1 MISGVDLIPDN
12 DPIDQRRRG
21 TAMTTFAQPTM
32 RYRIDTIVAHGP
44 AVKEFRLAPADGA
57 AVPPWQPGA
66 HVELA
71 FESQAGARH
80 RNAYSVVGEVD
91 GMLRIAVQREADGRG
106 GSRVLHDEFAPGME
120 LDVSA
125 PRDDFRLHRGTSR
138 TVLIAGGIGITP
150 MLPMA
155 RALDAAGAA
164 YDLHYIAKDA
174 ARLVLAD
181 DLRGL
186 ARVRTHVTGG
196 GGRPDL
202 DGLIGPYE
210 EGCELHACG
219 PSGLLQAIAARA
231 AALGWPA
238 RHVRFESFGARSG
251 GADRPVRVYL
261 RQSDMVLDVAP
272 GQSILDAMIAAD
284 VFVSYECRRGECG
297 NCYAGVLSGE
307 PVHRDVC
314 LTAPQR
320 AQGMTTCVSWA
331 STPEL
336 EIDL

>member
-1 MISGVDLIPDN
+1 
-12 DPIDQRRRG
+12 
-21 TAMTTFAQPTM
+21 MTTPTQLTT
-32 RYRIDTIVAHGP
+32 RYRIAAVLAHGP
-44 AVKEFRLAPADGA
+44 AVKEFRLVPADGA
-57 AVPPWQPGA
+57 AVPRWHPGA
-66 HVELA
+66 HVELVFA
-71 FESQAGARH
+71 SRTGIRH
-80 RNAYSVVGEVD
+80 RNAYSIVGD
-91 GMLRIAVQREADGRG
+91 AAGALRIAVQREAGGRG
-106 GSRVLHDEFAPGME
+106 GSRILHDEFAPGME
-120 LDVSA
+120 LEVGT
-125 PRDDFRLHRGTSR
+125 PRDDFRLQPGARR

-150 MLPMA
+150 ILPMA
-155 RALDAAGAA
+155 HALDAAGAA
-164 YDLHYIAKDA
+164 YELHYIAKDA
-174 ARLVLAD
+174 DRLVLLD

-186 ARVRTHVTGG
+186 AGAIHTHVTGS

-202 DGLIGPYE
+202 DVLIGPYE

-284 VFVSYECRRGECG
+284 VFVSYECKRGECG
-297 NCYAGVLSGE
+297 GCYAGVLSGA

-314 LTAPQR
+314 LTGPQR
-320 AQGMTTCVSWA
+320 ALGMTTCVSWA

-336 EIDL
+336 ELDL

>member
-1 MISGVDLIPDN
+1 
-12 DPIDQRRRG
+12 
-21 TAMTTFAQPTM
+21 MTTSQPAT
-32 RYRIDTIVAHGP
+32 RYRIDTVLTHGN
-44 AVKEFRLAPADGA
+44 AVKEFRLVPADGA

-71 FESQAGARH
+71 FESRAGVHH
-80 RNAYSVVGEVD
+80 RNAYSIVGQV
-91 GMLRIAVQREADGRG
+91 GGALRIAVQREANGRG

-120 LDVSA
+120 LEVSA
-125 PRDDFRLHRGTSR
+125 PRDDFRLHQGARR

-150 MLPMA
+150 IVPMA
-155 RALDAAGAA
+155 RALDAAGAT
-164 YDLHYIAKDA
+164 YDLHYIARDA
-174 ARLVLAD
+174 DRLVLME

-186 ARVRTHVTGG
+186 GGGIHTHVTGS
-196 GGRPDL
+196 GGRPEL
-202 DGLIGPYE
+202 DVVIGPYE
-210 EGCELHACG
+210 AGCELHACG
-219 PSGLLQAIAARA
+219 PSGLLQAIAGRA

-238 RHVRFESFGARSG
+238 QHVRFESFGARSG
-251 GADRPVRVYL
+251 AADKPVRVHL

-314 LTAPQR
+314 LTGRQR

-336 EIDL
+336 ELDL

>member
-1 MISGVDLIPDN
+1 
-12 DPIDQRRRG
+12 
-21 TAMTTFAQPTM
+21 MTTSAQSTM
-32 RYRIDTIVAHGP
+32 RYRIDTVLAHGA

-71 FESQAGARH
+71 FESRTGTRH
-80 RNAYSVVGEVD
+80 CNAYSVVGEID

-106 GSRVLHDEFAPGME
+106 GSRVLHDEYAPGMALE
-120 LDVSA
+120 VSA
-125 PRDDFRLHRGTSR
+125 PRDDFRLQPGTRR
-138 TVLIAGGIGITP
+138 TILIAGGIGITP
-150 MLPMA
+150 IVPMA
-155 RALDAAGAA
+155 RALDAAGAD
-164 YDLHYIAKDA
+164 YDVHYIAKDA
-174 ARLVLAD
+174 ARLVLMD

-186 ARVRTHVTGG
+186 GGEIHTHVTGS

-202 DGLIGPYE
+202 DLLIGPYE
-210 EGCELHACG
+210 AGSELHACG

-238 RHVRFESFGARSG
+238 RNVRFESFGARSG
-251 GADRPVRVYL
+251 GADKPVRIYL
-261 RQSDMVLDVAP
+261 RQSGMVLDVAP

-297 NCYAGVLSGE
+297 NCYTGVLSGA

-314 LTAPQR
+314 LTGPQR

-336 EIDL
+336 ELDL

>member
-1 MISGVDLIPDN
+1 
-12 DPIDQRRRG
+12 
-21 TAMTTFAQPTM
+21 M
-32 RYRIDTIVAHGP
+32 RYRIDTILEHGP
-44 AVKEFRLAPADGA
+44 TVKEFRLAPADGA

-71 FESQAGARH
+71 FVSRAGTRH
-80 RNAYSVVGEVD
+80 RNAYSVVGEAD
-91 GMLRIAVQREADGRG
+91 GRLRIAVQREADGRG
-106 GSRVLHDEFAPGME
+106 GSRVLHDEFAAGME
-120 LDVSA
+120 LEASA
-125 PRDDFRLHRGTSR
+125 PRDDFQLHPGARR
-138 TVLIAGGIGITP
+138 TVLVAGGIGITP
-150 MLPMA
+150 IVPMA
-155 RALDAAGAA
+155 RALDAAGAP
-164 YDLHYIAKDA
+164 YDLHYIAKDP
-174 ARLVLAD
+174 ARLVLAE

-186 ARVRTHVTGG
+186 AGSVRTHFTGS

-202 DGLIGPYE
+202 DTLIGTYE

-251 GADRPVRVYL
+251 GADMPVRVYL

-297 NCYAGVLSGE
+297 NCYAGVLSGA

-314 LTAPQR
+314 LTGPQR

-336 EIDL
+336 ELDL